1 MARAMVRP
9 SVLGP
14 TPLTNMADEPFD
26 GEESAVRKD
35 LRVTRR
41 GMLAGAAAAAS
52 VVASGRAGW
61 AQAYPTKPV
70 RVIVPYPAAGGADTT
85 ARLLFQKLSEMLG
98 QQFVIDNRGGAGGT
112 IGEAAAAKADPD
124 GYTILHDATAF
135 SVNPSLYPKLSFD
148 YAKDFQPVFLA
159 SLVPNLLLVHP
170 SVPAK
175 NVQELIALAKSSP
188 DGLDFASSGNGTLQ
202 HLCLELF
209 RHMTGAKVNHVPYRG
224 GGLALNDLI
233 GGQIKYFFS
242 NGSSSVGHVHSGVVK
257 GLAHTGKGRL
267 GTLPDLPAMVD
278 TVPGFEAYEWNGV
291 FVPTGT
297 PKEIVTRLNAGLNE
311 TLRQPD
317 IIARMKQ
324 LNIDYRENTPEEF
337 RAFVAAE
344 TERWGRVVREANI
357 RIG

>member
-1 MARAMVRP
+1 
-9 SVLGP
+9 
-14 TPLTNMADEPFD
+14 
-26 GEESAVRKD
+26 
-35 LRVTRR
+35 
-41 GMLAGAAAAAS
+41 MLQASAGAVPLAIAAATTA
-52 VVASGRAGW
+52 
-61 AQAYPTKPV
+61 AQAEWPARPV
-70 RVIVPYPAAGGADTT
+70 KVIVPYPPAGGADTVS
-85 ARLLFQKLSEMLG
+85 RLLFQKLGDLWG

-124 GYTILHDATAF
+124 GYTVLYDATAF

-159 SLVPNLLLVHP
+159 SLVPNLLIVHP

-175 NVQELIALAKSSP
+175 TVAELIALAKASP

-209 RHMTGAKVNHVPYRG
+209 RHTTGTKINHIPYRG

-242 NGSSSVGHVHSGVVK
+242 NGASSVGHVQSGAVRAI
-257 GLAHTGKGRL
+257 AHTGKGRL
-267 GTLPDLPAMVD
+267 QTLPDVPAMVD
-278 TVPGFEAYEWNGV
+278 TLPGFEAYEWNGV

-297 PKEIVTRLNAGLNE
+297 SKEIIARLNEGLNA

-317 IIARMKQ
+317 IVARLQQ
-324 LNIDYRENTPEEF
+324 LNVDFRENTPDEF
-337 RAFVAAE
+337 GVFVKAE
-344 TERWGRVVREANI
+344 TERWGKVVREANI